1 MSDLLTRHRNGS
13 LRYLRGGEGP
23 PLLLLHGAPGSAR
36 SWLGAG
42 RLLTSHYDVI
52 VPDLQGFGASEPA
65 DNPLHLDHALYVE
78 AHADTVYHLLDHLKV
93 DTLFLGGHNFGGLL
107 ALTLLRLFP
116 DLSVRGLALASSAPF
131 AKVNRP
137 FLLRM
142 AAVPLLGRAALWTA
156 FGTRPGLRLLYR
168 IAVQNRIAFPRP
180 DFDRHLTPSSL
191 RHTRRIFQRRLVGP
205 NDPYRDAEVLLS
217 ELEIPTIVLWGDRD
231 PLQTVDT
238 AARLV
243 EILPNATLS
252 IFDNTGHFV
261 PEERPEMTA
270 WHMDDFF
277 RAQSPSKE
285 APRSNHHRSSF

>member
-1 MSDLLTRHRNGS
+1 MSDLFTRHRNGS
-13 LRYLRGGEGP
+13 LSYLRGGDGP

-36 SWLGAG
+36 SWVGAG
-42 RLLTSHYDVI
+42 RILASHYDVI
-52 VPDLQGFGASEPA
+52 VPDLQGFGAS
-65 DNPLHLDHALYVE
+65 DMLDHQLHLDHALYVE
-78 AHADTVYHLLDHLKV
+78 AHADTVYHLLDHLEI

-116 DLSVRGLALASSAPF
+116 ELSVQGLALASNAPF
-131 AKVNRP
+131 ADLDR
-137 FLLRM
+137 
-142 AAVPLLGRAALWTA
+142 PLLLQLASVPVIGTPALWAA
-156 FGTRPGLRLLYR
+156 FGTRPGLRMLYR
-168 IAVQNRIAFPRP
+168 IAVQNRISFPRP

-205 NDPYRDAEVLLS
+205 SDPYRDAEALLS

-277 RAQSPSKE
+277 RTCTSSNFPANPKRSPL
-285 APRSNHHRSSF
+285 

>member
-1 MSDLLTRHRNGS
+1 M
-13 LRYLRGGEGP
+13 
-23 PLLLLHGAPGSAR
+23 PGSAR

-42 RLLTSHYDVI
+42 RILASHYDVI

-78 AHADTVYHLLDHLKV
+78 AHADTVYHLLTHLEV
-93 DTLFLGGHNFGGLL
+93 DTFFLGGHNFGGLL

-131 AKVNRP
+131 AEVNRP

-180 DFDRHLTPSSL
+180 DFDRHLTPTSL

-205 NDPYRDAEVLLS
+205 DDTYRDAEALLS
-217 ELEIPTIVLWGDRD
+217 ELPPPTIVLWGDRD
-231 PLQTVDT
+231 PLQPVDT
-238 AARLV
+238 ATRLMQV
-243 EILPNATLS
+243 LPDATLS
-252 IFDNTGHFV
+252 IFDDTGHFV

-270 WHMDDFF
+270 WHIDDFF
-277 RAQSPSKE
+277 RTRTSSNFPANPKRSPL
-285 APRSNHHRSSF
+285 